1 MTNRE
6 YMIAL
11 LQNDSFVD
19 DGGASY
25 EAMVF
30 YHVACPYFEGNR
42 RRKCRNGDI
51 NEEICYQCKEEW
63 LDSEVDE

>member
-11 LQNDSFVD
+11 LQNESFVD

-25 EAMVF
+25 EAMVY
-30 YHVACPYFEGNR
+30 YHIACPYFADDERCLCNNDEID
-42 RRKCRNGDI
+42 RKT
-51 NEEICYQCKEEW
+51 CYQCKEEW
-63 LDSEVDE
+63 LDSEVDK